1 VIKKANME
9 DEKQQYYAFG
19 SCKLPKGYKK
29 ITEYIITR
37 EMTAKEKA
45 NELMQKFENL
55 EPLADTELDER
66 FQKTAALIA
75 INEIIIALD
84 ANGSKLDKEYWG
96 KVKEEIKQYEDNAL

>member
-1 VIKKANME
+1 ME

-37 EMTAKEKA
+37 EMTAQEKA

-55 EPLADTELDER
+55 EPLADTELDKR
-66 FQKTAALIA
+66 FQKAAALIA

-84 ANGSKLDKEYWG
+84 ANGSELDKEYWN
-96 KVKEEIKQYEDNAL
+96 KVKNELESI

>member
-19 SCKLPKGYKK
+19 TFKLPKGFKK

-37 EMTAKEKA
+37 DMTAKEKA

-55 EPLADTELDER
+55 EPLADTELDKR
-66 FQKTAALIA
+66 FQKAAALIA
-75 INEIIIALD
+75 IDEIIIALD

-96 KVKEEIKQYEDNAL
+96 KAKEEIEAI

>member
-1 VIKKANME
+1 MA
-9 DEKQQYYAFG
+9 EKEQEYFAFG
-19 SCKLPKGYKK
+19 SHKLPKGFKK

-37 EMTAKEKA
+37 DMTAKEKA

-55 EPLADTELDER
+55 EPLADTELDKR
-66 FQKTAALIA
+66 FQKAAALIA

-96 KVKEEIKQYEDNAL
+96 KAKEEIEAI